1 MKYAIVYSSRTGN
14 TELLA
19 QRLRDSLPKEDCLYV
34 GPPTRRRWQRKSC
47 MWVSGR
53 IKEPVMNRL
62 PPFLRSITHQ
72 QVFLFGTAGFG
83 GAPEYFEKILTAVKE
98 NLSETATV
106 TGSYMCQGKMPVSV
120 RKRYES
126 MEESAG
132 RQAMLDNFDRA
143 LSHPDEQ
150 DFFRFGGSSQ
160 TINNKKKPRI
170 PFGTEAFWLGLHDK
184 KYLTKK
190 TACRSVLLFQFQSV
204 LKGFPDSFCYSVV
217 AMGVR
222 VKSNGVNQRKIQV
235 IPFHNVFRLL

>member
-19 QRLRDSLPKEDCLYV
+19 QRLRDSLPTEDCLYM
-34 GPPTRRRWQRKSC
+34 GPPNEEALAAEKLYVGFWTDKGTCDES
-47 MWVSGR
+47 
-53 IKEPVMNRL
+53 IAA
-62 PPFLRSITHQ
+62 FLRSITHQ

-83 GAPEYFEKILTAVKE
+83 GAPAYFEKILAAVKE

-150 DFFRFGGSSQ
+150 DLSALV
-160 TINNKKKPRI
+160 
-170 PFGTEAFWLGLHDK
+170 EA
-184 KYLTKK
+184 
-190 TACRSVLLFQFQSV
+190 ARQ
-204 LKGFPDSFCYSVV
+204 
-217 AMGVR
+217 
-222 VKSNGVNQRKIQV
+222 
-235 IPFHNVFRLL
+235 

>member
-34 GPPTRRRWQRKSC
+34 GPPN
-47 MWVSGR
+47 
-53 IKEPVMNRL
+53 KEALAAEKLYVGFWTDKGTCDESIAA
-62 PPFLRSITHQ
+62 FLRSITHQ

-83 GAPEYFEKILTAVKE
+83 GAPAYFEKILTAVKE

-150 DFFRFGGSSQ
+150 DLSALV
-160 TINNKKKPRI
+160 
-170 PFGTEAFWLGLHDK
+170 EA
-184 KYLTKK
+184 
-190 TACRSVLLFQFQSV
+190 ARQ
-204 LKGFPDSFCYSVV
+204 
-217 AMGVR
+217 
-222 VKSNGVNQRKIQV
+222 
-235 IPFHNVFRLL
+235 

>member
-1 MKYAIVYSSRTGN
+1 MFTAAEQEIPNYWLK
-14 TELLA
+14 
-19 QRLRDSLPKEDCLYV
+19 DSGTAFLKEDCLYV
-34 GPPTRRRWQRKSC
+34 GPPN
-47 MWVSGR
+47 
-53 IKEPVMNRL
+53 KEALAAEKLYVGFWTDKGTCDESIAA
-62 PPFLRSITHQ
+62 FLRSITHQ

-150 DFFRFGGSSQ
+150 DFSALV
-160 TINNKKKPRI
+160 
-170 PFGTEAFWLGLHDK
+170 EA
-184 KYLTKK
+184 
-190 TACRSVLLFQFQSV
+190 ARQ
-204 LKGFPDSFCYSVV
+204 
-217 AMGVR
+217 
-222 VKSNGVNQRKIQV
+222 
-235 IPFHNVFRLL
+235 

>member
-34 GPPTRRRWQRKSC
+34 GFWTDKGTCDES
-47 MWVSGR
+47 
-53 IKEPVMNRL
+53 IAA
-62 PPFLRSITHQ
+62 FLRSITHQ

-150 DFFRFGGSSQ
+150 DFSALV
-160 TINNKKKPRI
+160 
-170 PFGTEAFWLGLHDK
+170 EA
-184 KYLTKK
+184 
-190 TACRSVLLFQFQSV
+190 ARQ
-204 LKGFPDSFCYSVV
+204 
-217 AMGVR
+217 
-222 VKSNGVNQRKIQV
+222 
-235 IPFHNVFRLL
+235 